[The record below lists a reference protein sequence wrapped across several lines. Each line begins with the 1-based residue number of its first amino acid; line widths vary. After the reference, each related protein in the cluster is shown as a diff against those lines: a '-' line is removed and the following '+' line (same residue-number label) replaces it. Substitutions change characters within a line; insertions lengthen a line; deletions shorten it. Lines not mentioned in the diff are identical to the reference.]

1 MKRETQG
8 QRELQ
13 GGERKGSGTHSVWQ
27 QVRWLSSNN
36 RDADGQALMPAEES
50 RGGYHILL
58 ANRKTQYDRWPAS
71 TWPGSQHGKG
81 QPAPLQGGHA
91 NLPTPAGGLIG
102 PQTQSAEPA
111 GQPANAGPR
120 LPLEDVGGRSQRR
133 RVAERGREWWRDG
146 PGAQS

>member
-1 MKRETQG
+1 MGKVS
-8 QRELQ
+8 L
-13 GGERKGSGTHSVWQ
+13 
-27 QVRWLSSNN
+27 L
-36 RDADGQALMPAEES
+36 PS
-50 RGGYHILL
+50 RGGHV
-58 ANRKTQYDRWPAS
+58 
-71 TWPGSQHGKG
+71 
-81 QPAPLQGGHA
+81 
-91 NLPTPAGGLIG
+91 NLSTPAGELIG